1 VEILFAKA
9 KRLERKARSL
19 TRKSLSYR
27 KSCEVPRIGNAF
39 ADKRVDTM
47 EVKGRD
53 AISGLPRTLELDSN
67 EIRKALKE
75 PTDEIL
81 DGIKSV
87 LERTPPELAADIVER
102 GIVLTGG
109 GCLLRGLEHYLTKET
124 GVPVFRAEN
133 PLTCVVLGT
142 GRYLDELKYIKP
154 GIR

>member
-1 VEILFAKA
+1 MEILFAIA
-9 KRLERKARSL
+9 KRLERKARSPA
-19 TRKSLSYR
+19 RKSLSY
-27 KSCEVPRIGNAF
+27 KNNCEVP
-39 ADKRVDTM
+39 
-47 EVKGRD
+47 
-53 AISGLPRTLELDSN
+53 
-67 EIRKALKE
+67 
-75 PTDEIL
+75 
-81 DGIKSV
+81 
-87 LERTPPELAADIVER
+87 TPPELAADSIER

>member
-1 VEILFAKA
+1 MEILFAKA
-9 KRLERKARSL
+9 KRLE
-19 TRKSLSYR
+19 
-27 KSCEVPRIGNAF
+27 
-39 ADKRVDTM
+39 
-47 EVKGRD
+47 
-53 AISGLPRTLELDSN
+53 
-67 EIRKALKE
+67 RKALKE

-87 LERTPPELAADIVER
+87 LEPTPPELAADIVEG
-102 GIVLTGG
+102 GIVLSGG
-109 GCLLRGLEHYLTKET
+109 GCLLSGIGHYITKET